1 MSEKNKTFL
10 CMILLKSCML
20 TELLVRKNEYIM
32 SVIEKKSKFRVI
44 DLDIQVILELFTPQ
58 SYWLEWEISM
68 PITI

>member
-1 MSEKNKTFL
+1 
-10 CMILLKSCML
+10 MILLKSCML

-58 SYWLEWEISM
+58 SY
-68 PITI
+68 